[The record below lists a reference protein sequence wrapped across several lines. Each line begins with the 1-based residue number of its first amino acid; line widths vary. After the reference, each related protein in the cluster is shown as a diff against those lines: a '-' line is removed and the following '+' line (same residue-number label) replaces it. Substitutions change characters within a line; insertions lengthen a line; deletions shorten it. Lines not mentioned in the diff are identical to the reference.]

1 MNIADYITVAVFIVF
16 VVVVFGIISIGISL
30 YFFDKNQAASP
41 VLRNYPL
48 LGRMRYFLEQI
59 GPELRQY
66 WFTNDREGRPFSRAD
81 YQHIVKSAK
90 YKQDI
95 IGFGSTKDYDEP
107 GFYIK
112 NAMFPKL
119 ISELKINDQEVVETN
134 RYRILNE
141 PIFTRREEVLEKHLS
156 QAFLLQDD
164 DAIVIGSN
172 TRQPFVVKG
181 QIGMSAMSY
190 GSLGKN
196 AITALSEGIAM
207 AKGSWMNSGEGGLS
221 PYHLAGGADII
232 FQIGPGLFGVR
243 DKEGNFDWEELK
255 RKNEI
260 PEIKAYELK
269 FAQGAKVRGGHVDGE
284 KVTPEIAEI
293 RKVEPWKTI
302 DSPNRFKE
310 FADFP
315 SAFQMIEKIREV
327 TGKPVGMKIVIGSPD
342 EAESLAKAIKETGMG
357 PDFITVD
364 GGEGG
369 TGATFRELAD
379 SVGLPIYSALP
390 ILDRALRKY
399 GVRDQLKIIASGKLF
414 SPDRIAIALA
424 MGADLI
430 NIARGFMIAVGCI
443 QTLKCHTNEC
453 PVGVATTDPKLE
465 KALVVEEKKHRVAN
479 YLITLREGLFR
490 VAAAAG
496 HTSPTQFTKKDVYY
510 KDEKGLVYSLE
521 ELYGDQT

>member
-1 MNIADYITVAVFIVF
+1 MNIADWFIIIFFIGLVLLTLVI
-16 VVVVFGIISIGISL
+16 VVTGVIL
-30 YFFDKNQAASP
+30 YYFDKKQAASP

-59 GPELRQY
+59 GPEFRQY
-66 WFTNDREGRPFSRAD
+66 WFNSDREARPFSRAD
-81 YQHIVKSAK
+81 YQHVVKSAK

-95 IGFGSTKDYDEP
+95 IGFGSTKNFDEP

-112 NAMFPKL
+112 NAMLPKL
-119 ISELKINDQEVVETN
+119 ISELKINDKAVVETK
-134 RYRILNE
+134 RYTVINE
-141 PIFTRREEVLEKHLS
+141 PMFKRREEVFEKHMS
-156 QAFLLQDD
+156 QAFLLDD
-164 DAIVIGSN
+164 ENAIVIGPN
-172 TRQPFVVKG
+172 TRQPFIVKG

-207 AKGSWMNSGEGGLS
+207 AEGSWMNSGEGGLS
-221 PYHLAGGADII
+221 PYHLIGGTDVI

-243 DKEGNFDWEELK
+243 DGDGKFDWEELK

-260 PEIKAYELK
+260 PQIKAYELK
-269 FAQGAKVRGGHVDGE
+269 FGQGAKVRGGHVDGE

-293 RKVEPWKTI
+293 RRVEPYKTI
-302 DSPNRFKE
+302 DSPNRFR
-310 FADFP
+310 DFPDLP
-315 SAFQMIEKIREV
+315 SAFEMIEKIRDV
-327 TGKPVGMKIVIGSPD
+327 TGKPVGMKVVVGSPD
-342 EAESLAKAIKETGMG
+342 EADKLAKTIKETGKG

-369 TGATFRELAD
+369 TGASYQELAD
-379 SVGLPIYSALP
+379 SVGLPIQSALP
-390 ILDRALRKY
+390 LMDSALRKY
-399 GVRDQLKIIASGKLF
+399 GIREQIKIIASGRLF

-424 MGADLI
+424 MGADLV

-453 PVGVATTDPKLE
+453 PVGVATTDPDLE

-490 VAAAAG
+490 IAAAAG
-496 HTSPTQFTKKDVYY
+496 HESPTQFTKKDVYF
-510 KDEKGLVYSLE
+510 KDEKGLVYSLD
-521 ELYGDQT
+521 ELYQ

>member
-310 FADFP
+310 FSRF
-315 SAFQMIEKIREV
+315 SVCFSIYRKNSRSYRK
-327 TGKPVGMKIVIGSPD
+327 TGWNENCHRFTAMKRSH
-342 EAESLAKAIKETGMG
+342 
-357 PDFITVD
+357 
-364 GGEGG
+364 
-369 TGATFRELAD
+369 
-379 SVGLPIYSALP
+379 
-390 ILDRALRKY
+390 LRK
-399 GVRDQLKIIASGKLF
+399 QS
-414 SPDRIAIALA
+414 
-424 MGADLI
+424 
-430 NIARGFMIAVGCI
+430 
-443 QTLKCHTNEC
+443 
-453 PVGVATTDPKLE
+453 
-465 KALVVEEKKHRVAN
+465 KK
-479 YLITLREGLFR
+479 RE
-490 VAAAAG
+490 
-496 HTSPTQFTKKDVYY
+496 
-510 KDEKGLVYSLE
+510 
-521 ELYGDQT
+521 